1 MDDHECLVYPFRT
14 EARAAEGQNPLTSRT
29 RINLM
34 SVTVRAKKTSFFV
47 HVPSCDRCDYSHCF
61 LRAEILCSPEIWLLK
76 EKTHVSIYIYILKP
90 SLCC

>member
-47 HVPSCDRCDYSHCF
+47 HVPSCNQCDYSHCVF
-61 LRAEILCSPEIWLLK
+61 SEQRYCVLLRSGC
-76 EKTHVSIYIYILKP
+76 
-90 SLCC
+90 